1 MILRAYTEFWDERDM
16 RELIY
21 IVVEAFYQKATA
33 DILLGYHFA
42 RFNEPEVLA
51 SHLERITSFWE
62 MQLTG
67 KVSRPL
73 EGKQFQLL
81 FTHLQLGIKRGELGR
96 WIVLF
101 HQTLDELVTQFKNQA
116 TPEEVQEMELIA
128 KVWKEKIAFFEE
140 RFKSHP
146 QMFRQV

>member
-1 MILRAYTEFWDERDM
+1 M

-21 IVVEAFYQKATA
+21 IVVESFYHKVLD
-33 DILLGYHFA
+33 DILLAYHFEKFRDPDYLKA
-42 RFNEPEVLA
+42 
-51 SHLERITSFWE
+51 HLERITTFWE

-67 KVSRPL
+67 KITKPL
-73 EGKQFQLL
+73 EGGGFHLL

-101 HQTLDELVTQFKNQA
+101 HKTLDELEEHFKINN
-116 TPEEVQEMELIA
+116 TEEEFGEIKLITSE
-128 KVWKEKIAFFEE
+128 WKKKIAFFEE

-146 QMFRQV
+146 QMFRVG

>member
-1 MILRAYTEFWDERDM
+1 M

-21 IVVEAFYQKATA
+21 IVVESFYQKAIN

-42 RFNEPEVLA
+42 RFQDPVYLEE
-51 SHLERITSFWE
+51 HLQRITTFWE

-67 KVSRPL
+67 KLTQPL
-73 EGKQFQLL
+73 LGGGFHLI
-81 FTHLQLGIKRGELGR
+81 FTHLKLGIKRGELGR

-101 HQTLDELVTQFKNQA
+101 HKTLDELEEHFRINNTQQELQEIQLITAEWKN
-116 TPEEVQEMELIA
+116 
-128 KVWKEKIAFFEE
+128 KIVFFEE

-146 QMFRQV
+146 QMFQIG

>member
-1 MILRAYTEFWDERDM
+1 M

-21 IVVEAFYQKATA
+21 IVVETFYQKAMK
-33 DILLGYHFA
+33 DILLGYHFDH
-42 RFNEPEVLA
+42 FNDPLILGP
-51 SHLERITSFWE
+51 HLDRITAFWE

-67 KVSRPL
+67 KVSQPIV
-73 EGKQFQLL
+73 GKQFQLL

-101 HQTLDELVTQFKNQA
+101 HQTLDELENEFRTQAPK
-116 TPEEVQEMELIA
+116 ELADIQQIA
-128 KVWKEKIAFFEE
+128 ILWKERIAFFEE

-146 QMFRQV
+146 QMFQ

>member
-1 MILRAYTEFWDERDM
+1 M

-21 IVVEAFYQKATA
+21 IVVESFYQKAIN
-33 DILLGYHFA
+33 DVLLGYHFA
-42 RFNEPEVLA
+42 RFRDPEYLA
-51 SHLERITSFWE
+51 AHLERITTFWE

-67 KVSRPL
+67 KVTRPL

-81 FTHLQLGIKRGELGR
+81 FTHLKLGIKRGELGR

-101 HQTLDELVTQFKNQA
+101 HKTLDELEDQFKAQA
-116 TPEEVQEMELIA
+116 TAEELAEIQLITIE
-128 KVWKEKIAFFEE
+128 WKKRIAFFEE

-146 QMFRQV
+146 MMFKSPS

>member
-1 MILRAYTEFWDERDM
+1 MHM
-16 RELIY
+16 RELIF
-21 IVVEAFYQKATA
+21 IVVEAFYQKALK

-42 RFNEPEVLA
+42 RFSDPEVLA
-51 SHLERITSFWE
+51 HHLERITTFWE

-67 KVSRPL
+67 QVTKPL

-101 HQTLDELVTQFKNQA
+101 HQTLDELEAQFQKEA
-116 TPEEVQEMELIA
+116 ALEELEQIKLITNE
-128 KVWKEKIAFFEE
+128 WKKRIAFFEE

-146 QMFRQV
+146 QMFKQ